1 MNTSVQIVVVVSVV
15 VLDLLAQLLSFRNFL
30 NSQI

>member
-15 VLDLLAQLLSFRNFL
+15 ILDLLAQLLSFRNFL